1 MRASTGNEILVNN
14 LGQAFAPFIEK
25 GIMGSVFLHQILGVH
40 LSDPFVG
47 DTINNL
53 DLIEGENFTALEH
66 NWDIAFGFFQ
76 APGDFGSDFP
86 AARTDELRYWS
97 AYAHLLDPELGNSS
111 KIMDAFRNGRNA
123 IINNDLETKNNSR
136 AILYNELEILSA
148 AVSIHYINQSIDF
161 MAENQQGDLLY
172 ALSNAYMFARA
183 LNINPKVR
191 IPNSQLHNILNVDF
205 GIGGNFWTVTIEGLE
220 KAKEKLVTV
229 YPSLD
234 SIQDEL

>member
-1 MRASTGNEILVNN
+1 MYKLYPSSTRMLTDMSPDLLDDYFGDLFEQAAIASKAGDQAADRVPGLIMRASTGNEILVNN

-123 IINNDLETKNNSR
+123 IINNDLETKNN
-136 AILYNELEILSA
+136 LWYWWK
-148 AVSIHYINQSIDF
+148 
-161 MAENQQGDLLY
+161 LLDCNY
-172 ALSNAYMFARA
+172 R
-183 LNINPKVR
+183 R
-191 IPNSQLHNILNVDF
+191 F
-205 GIGGNFWTVTIEGLE
+205 GE
-220 KAKEKLVTV
+220 
-229 YPSLD
+229 S
-234 SIQDEL
+234 